1 MELGISTYTYTWAIG
16 VPHYQSPKDPLSP
29 LRLLELASH
38 LGVGVVQFADNLPL
52 HLLSLEDLKQVRD
65 AAEDYGLEIE
75 LGTRGVEPKEL
86 LTYLEL
92 AEFIEAK
99 IVRTLLHSNTS
110 NPDLEQAYE
119 WLSEVA
125 PEFASSNVA
134 IAIENHDRYT
144 ARELAQ
150 LIEAVD
156 NPYVGICLDT
166 VNSFGAL
173 EGPKWVID
181 QLGPYVNNLHFKD
194 FDVVREKHQM
204 GFNIY
209 GTPAGSGRLN
219 ADWLLDELASY
230 RKDPNLILE
239 LWTPFAGNVEATIT
253 KESQWAEQSIGFLRK
268 KLAGIRCQS

>member
-1 MELGISTYTYTWAIG
+1 MKLGISTYTYTWAIG
-16 VPHYQSPKDPLSP
+16 VPHYQPPKNPLSA
-29 LRLLELASH
+29 LGLLELANH
-38 LGVGVVQFADNLPL
+38 LRVKVVQFADNLPL

-92 AEFIEAK
+92 AEFFEAK

-119 WLSEVA
+119 WLSEVT

-209 GTPAGSGRLN
+209 GTRQVVVGN
-219 ADWLLDELASY
+219 ADWLLDELASTE
-230 RKDPNLILE
+230 KTQPTLE
-239 LWTPFAGNVEATIT
+239 LWTPFAGNVEATIARRANGQSRVLDSA
-253 KESQWAEQSIGFLRK
+253 ES
-268 KLAGIRCQS
+268 